1 MAVAPTNKELADS
14 ITRRRERT
22 RQVPLLVRTLIR
34 VLIPLARSAP
44 RADDNVV
51 VLAFGIA
58 AYSYSAGLHGQF
70 SLTEIRRFRQLVQNA
85 LKEEHR
91 SPLAN
96 RVAFALDYFLEAA
109 QSEFSDSGAVRR
121 SFEAFLDLNPQLNA
135 ALRADNDTS
144 PAISAEPGAHYL
156 MPLQAADSAM
166 KVVDVTSAVLARGE
180 DWRPWALWLRDRFAG
195 GSFYKLN
202 TRFYATIP
210 AALWPVA
217 ARVNGWLVGVTPSI
231 ENRPLEEAPYQD
243 ASEPNVEDIDVQEPT
258 SISFTII
265 GGGQVHLDKEAGQ
278 SSLLDQQLNH
288 DLHQELVEKVVAL
301 EAICASSNSLAALA
315 VAISRFRDS
324 LGQSPLTLSPAP
336 AVLRG
341 NALRKDLEVDLSRRG
356 KEDPDVPPLPE
367 GVAGSLKELVEA
379 WNIYVGCDPYLDRM
393 DSRRLG
399 PDERPLR
406 KLLPDELSHAI
417 DSAEREKLAT
427 EDAISILRETEA
439 VAQNTTIAADRAL
452 AFQLGTMRNFARSVF
467 RLALKNKA
475 AIGGAFLLAVKWT
488 HSNADLLRGLLSGY
502 PNLIAILD
510 WLLEATR
517 FLLL

>member
-1 MAVAPTNKELADS
+1 VAVAPTNRELAES
-14 ITRRRERT
+14 IGRRHERT
-22 RQVPLLVRTLIR
+22 RQIPLLIRTLIR

-44 RADDNVV
+44 KADDNVV

-58 AYSYSAGLHGQF
+58 AYSYSAGLDEQF
-70 SLTEIRRFRQLVQNA
+70 SHTEIRRFRLLVQNA
-85 LKEEHR
+85 LKEEQR
-91 SPLAN
+91 SLLAN

-109 QSEFSDSGAVRR
+109 QSEFADAGAVRR
-121 SFEAFLDLNPQLNA
+121 AFEALLELNPQLNA
-135 ALRADNDTS
+135 ALRADIDMS
-144 PAISAEPGAHYL
+144 EAISPEQTSHYL
-156 MPLQAADSAM
+156 LPLQSANSKM
-166 KVVDVTSAVLARGE
+166 KVVDATSAVLARGE
-180 DWRPWALWLRDRFAG
+180 DWRPWAFWLRDRFAG

-202 TRFYATIP
+202 TRYYATIP
-210 AALWPVA
+210 ATLWPVA
-217 ARVNGWLVGVTPSI
+217 ERVNGWLVGATPSI
-231 ENRPLEEAPYQD
+231 ENRPLEEAPYQGT
-243 ASEPNVEDIDVQEPT
+243 AEPKVEDIDAQEPT
-258 SISFTII
+258 SINFTIR
-265 GGGQVHLDKEAGQ
+265 GNGQVHLDNEAGQ

-315 VAISRFRDS
+315 VAISRFRVS
-324 LGQSPLTLSPAP
+324 LGQSPLTLSPGP

-367 GVAGSLKELVEA
+367 GVAGSLRELVEA

-406 KLLPDELSHAI
+406 ELLPAELSYAI

-427 EDAISILRETEA
+427 EDAIGILREIEE
-439 VAQNTTIAADRAL
+439 VAKNTTIAADRAL
-452 AFQLGTMRNFARSVF
+452 AFQLGAMRNFARSVF
-467 RLALKNKA
+467 RIALKNKA
-475 AIGGAFLLAVKWT
+475 MIGGAFLLVVKWA
-488 HSNADLLRGLLSGY
+488 HSNSDLLRALLSGY
-502 PNLIAILD
+502 PNLMAILD